1 MTYEVWDR
9 KKNETVEINDSVRYI
24 AYKRDDYGKK
34 VMVEP
39 ARLTDVSS
47 IHYVFVTESGM
58 DILVNKNSDKDDDV
72 DCFYSNK
79 NSWSI
84 SLNEFRDFE
93 ELI

>member
-9 KKNETVEINDSVRYI
+9 KKDKMVEINDRVKYI
-24 AYKRDDYGKK
+24 AYKRDEYGKK
-34 VMVEP
+34 VLVEP
-39 ARLTDVSS
+39 AKLTGATS
-47 IHYVFVTESGM
+47 IHFVFLTESGM
-58 DILVNKNSDKDDDV
+58 DILINKNSDKEEGP

-84 SLNEFRDFE
+84 SLNEFEVFE

>member
-9 KKNETVEINDSVRYI
+9 KKNKMVEINDEIKYI
-24 AYKRDDYGKK
+24 AFKRDDYGKK
-34 VMVEP
+34 VLVEP
-39 ARLTDVSS
+39 ARLTNVTN
-47 IHYVFVTESGM
+47 IHFVFLTESGM
-58 DILVNKNSDKDDDV
+58 DILINKNSNNDDDV

-84 SLNEFRDFE
+84 SLNKFEVFE

>member
-1 MTYEVWDR
+1 MSYEVWDR
-9 KKNETVEINDSVRYI
+9 KKGGMVTISNQDKLL

-34 VMVEP
+34 VIVEP
-39 ARLTDVSS
+39 AKLTEVTNK
-47 IHYVFVTESGM
+47 HFMFRTESGM
-58 DILVNKNSDKDDDV
+58 DILVNRNSENDEDV

-84 SLNEFRDFE
+84 SLNKFEVFE